1 MQRRRRVFYFSSTS
15 ACATGPSA
23 PEEMYGPLGLRCV
36 SLSSTW
42 PRGEVAARQLW
53 GRSGGGGSMST
64 VRFVRGARR
73 EVPRSPGGEVNLQPP
88 PEIPRAVPGNLLMK
102 LMPLVMVAAMV
113 GMVALMFTSGAAAN
127 PMMLM
132 FPAMMLMSM
141 VGMLAGGGKS
151 GGARTAE
158 ANEDRKDYLRYLDQL
173 RRDVAET
180 ERAQRKALEWSH
192 PDPETLWSVA
202 GTERMWER
210 RLSDPDFAHVRV
222 GCGDQRLA
230 TRLVPPETGP
240 VEELEPVSA
249 VSLRRFVRAH
259 SVVAALPTAVSLRG
273 FAALSI
279 AGDRDC
285 ARAMTRAMLASLC
298 SFHGPDHLAVAIVC
312 GPDTVEQWEWTKWLP
327 HTQHESLR
335 DGAGSAR
342 MIFGSFLELDS
353 ALGEVL
359 GLRARFARGAVP
371 VAGVVQLVIVV
382 DGGLLDNR
390 STDLTDTGLDS
401 VTIIDLSGLCPRLA
415 ASRGL
420 QLLAENGTIGA
431 VSGTTVEVFAVAD
444 SMSTTQAD
452 AVARRLS
459 PFRAPAASSAVEV
472 VDDDGVRVSGW
483 NSLVGIADVGTLDT
497 DRAWTMRR
505 GRDRLRVPIG
515 VAPDGSAVEID
526 LKESAE
532 NGMGPH
538 GLCIGATGSGKSEF
552 LRTLVLGLVSTHAPE
567 QLNLVLVDFKGGAT
581 FAGLESAPHVAAV
594 ITNLSEDLAL
604 VDRMRDALAGEMNRR
619 QELLRSAGNFA
630 NVSDYERARAAG
642 ADLVPMPALFVVVD
656 EFSELL
662 SQQPE
667 FAELFVAI
675 GRLGRSLH
683 MHLLLASQRL
693 EEGKLRG
700 LDSHLS
706 YRIGLKTFSAN
717 ESRSV
722 LGVPDAYHLPAQPG
736 AGYLKCDSAEIVRFA
751 AAYVSG
757 PYEPPRVTTGARTA
771 LGVDIRPKPFTAY
784 AVPLDPLDLP
794 RVDPAEVPVEEPRSV
809 DPDGTGVSVLDVV
822 VGRIRGRGTPAHEVW
837 LPPLDAAP
845 TLAQLLPGSVVP
857 QRIDPLSRLRASIGI
872 VDRPFDQR
880 RDLLTVDLSGA
891 AGHVAIVGAPQS
903 GKSTALR
910 SLILALALTH
920 TPAQIQFYCLD
931 FGGGT
936 LAGLADLPHVGSV
949 ANRLDVD
956 RVRRTVAEVAAVV
969 RQREKTFRERGI
981 DSMAEFRRRRA
992 GQPVDPDDRFGDVF
1006 LVIDGWPSIRSDF
1019 ESLEQQIATL
1029 TTQGLA
1035 FGLHLILTASR
1046 WAEVRPAT
1054 KDLIGTR
1061 LELRLGDPSDSD
1073 MGRAKAASV
1082 PEGRPGRGMTR
1093 DGLHLLI
1100 ALPRVDELNSVED
1113 LSSAVGD
1120 AVAAAA
1126 AASPGLSAPP
1136 VRMLPELLDRSDIL
1150 GRLGDTWPRSRGSIP
1165 ELGIPIGIDEA
1176 ELAPVLVDFSENP
1189 HFVVFG
1195 DSECG
1200 KTSLLRGM
1208 CRSLVAAN
1216 SADRVKIIIADY
1228 RRTLLGTIDSGHLAG
1243 YAASQPALTAMIVD
1257 LAGRMSDRMPG
1268 SDVTQQQ
1275 LRERSWWDGPEVFVI
1290 VDDYDL
1296 VATSS
1301 GNPLAPLVEHLPHA
1315 RDIGLHLIVAR
1326 RSGGAGRAL
1335 FDPVIGRLRDLVT
1348 PGLVMSGSRDEGNLL
1363 GTVRPSAMP
1372 PGRGVFVD
1380 RSGQVLV
1387 QLGHSS

>member
-1 MQRRRRVFYFSSTS
+1 M
-15 ACATGPSA
+15 
-23 PEEMYGPLGLRCV
+23 
-36 SLSSTW
+36 
-42 PRGEVAARQLW
+42 
-53 GRSGGGGSMST
+53 
-64 VRFVRGARR
+64 
-73 EVPRSPGGEVNLQPP
+73 PRSPGGEVELAPP

-173 RRDVAET
+173 RRDVSDT
-180 ERAQRKALEWSH
+180 ERKQRAALEWSH

-210 RLSDPDFAHVRV
+210 RLADADFSHVRV

-240 VEELEPVSA
+240 VEGLEPVSA

-259 SVVAALPTAVSLRG
+259 SVVAGLPTAVSLRG

-279 AGDRDC
+279 AGDRAD
-285 ARAMTRAMLASLC
+285 ARAMVRAMLASLC
-298 SFHGPDHLAVAIVC
+298 TFHGPDHVAVAVVC
-312 GPDTVEQWEWTKWLP
+312 GPDTVGQWEWTKWLP
-327 HTQHESLR
+327 HTQHSVLR
-335 DGAGSAR
+335 DGAGAAR
-342 MIFGSFLELDS
+342 MIYGSFLELES
-353 ALGEVL
+353 ALGDVL
-359 GLRARFARGAVP
+359 ALRNRYARGAVP

-401 VTIIDLSGLCPRLA
+401 VTIVDLSGLCPRLA

-420 QLLAENGTIGA
+420 QLYAENGSIGA
-431 VSGTTVEVFAVAD
+431 ISGSAIEVFAVAD
-444 SMSTTQAD
+444 SMSTTQAH

-459 PFRAPAASSAVEV
+459 PYRVPSSSAAVDV
-472 VDDDGVRVSGW
+472 VDEDGIRASGW
-483 NSLVGIADVGTLDT
+483 NSLVGIADVGTLDA
-497 DRAWTMRR
+497 DRVWRTRR
-505 GRDRLRVPIG
+505 GRERLRVPIG
-515 VAPDGSAVEID
+515 VGPDGSTVEID

-552 LRTLVLGLVSTHAPE
+552 LRTLVLGLVSTHSPE

-619 QELLRSAGNFA
+619 QELLRAAGNFA

-642 ADLVPMPALFVVVD
+642 ADLAPMPALFVVVD

-757 PYEPPRVTTGARTA
+757 PYVAPRTASGARPM
-771 LGVDIRPKPFTAY
+771 LGADIRPRPFTAY
-784 AVPLDPLDLP
+784 TVPLDSIDIGRIEAANAPVLDP
-794 RVDPAEVPVEEPRSV
+794 VPEAVDT
-809 DPDGTGVSVLDVV
+809 DGTGPTVLDVV
-822 VGRIRGRGTPAHEVW
+822 VGRIQGRGIPAHEVW
-837 LPPLDAAP
+837 LPPLDDAP
-845 TLAQLLPGSVVP
+845 TLTEMLPRSVLTDP
-857 QRIDPLSRLRASIGI
+857 IDPHSRLRAPIGVI
-872 VDRPFDQR
+872 DRPFDQR

-910 SLILALALTH
+910 SMILALAMTH
-920 TPAQIQFYCLD
+920 TPAQVQFYCLD

-936 LAGLADLPHVGSV
+936 LAGLTDLPHVGSV

-969 RQREKTFRERGI
+969 RRREKTFRDRGI

-992 GQPVDPDDRFGDVF
+992 MQEIDHEDRFGDVF

-1029 TTQGLA
+1029 ATQGLA

-1073 MGRAKAASV
+1073 MGRAKATSV

-1093 DGLHLLI
+1093 DGLHMLI
-1100 ALPRVDELNSVED
+1100 ALPRVDDRHRVED
-1113 LSSAVGD
+1113 LSGAVGES
-1120 AVAAAA
+1120 VAAIA
-1126 AASPGLSAPP
+1126 AASAGAPAPP
-1136 VRMLPELLDRSDIL
+1136 VRMLPELLERADL
-1150 GRLGDTWPRSRGSIP
+1150 VARLGSAWPRIRSGIP
-1165 ELGIPIGIDEA
+1165 ELGVPIGIDEA
-1176 ELAPVLVDFSENP
+1176 ELAPVVVDFAENP
-1189 HFVVFG
+1189 HFLVFG

-1200 KTSLLRGM
+1200 KTSLLRGI
-1208 CRSLVAAN
+1208 CRSLIHAN
-1216 SADRVKIIIADY
+1216 APDRVKLILGDY
-1228 RRTLLGTIDSGHLAG
+1228 RRTMLGTVDSEHLAG
-1243 YAASQPALTAMIVD
+1243 YAASQSVLAAMLVD
-1257 LAGRMSDRMPG
+1257 LAGRMTDRMPG
-1268 SDVTQQQ
+1268 PDVTQQQ
-1275 LRERSWWDGPEVFVI
+1275 LRDRSWWDGPEVFVI

-1296 VATSS
+1296 VATST
-1301 GNPLAPLVEHLPHA
+1301 GNPLAPLLEHLPHA
-1315 RDIGLHLIVAR
+1315 RDIGLHVVVAR

-1363 GTVRPSAMP
+1363 GAVRPSAMP
-1372 PGRGVFVD
+1372 PGRGVFVS
-1380 RSGQVLV
+1380 RSGQALV
-1387 QLGHSS
+1387 QLGNSN